1 MPERNP
7 SDLPPG
13 GPVPGPVR
21 VRFAPSPTGTLHIGS
36 ARTALYNYLFARHM
50 GGSYILRI
58 EDTDVARSSR
68 AHEQSILADL
78 AWLGLE
84 WDEGPDI
91 GGDYGPYRQSERSD
105 AGIYRRAAERL
116 LKENKAYYC
125 FCSQERLEEL
135 KKEAQV
141 HGDAPGYDRSCDA
154 IDRAEAAA
162 RVADGEPAT
171 IRFRVPRTDIVVTDI
186 IHGPTEF
193 NSAVIGDFIIL
204 RSEGGVSYNF
214 AVVVDDIAMEIT
226 HVIRG
231 EDHLT
236 NAARQ
241 VLVFQ
246 ALGHEPP
253 AWAHHS
259 LVMGPDGGKLSKRH
273 GATSVGDFRGMG
285 YLSSAIINYLALL
298 SWSPS
303 GDQEKLAKGE
313 MVEDFELQRV
323 AKSPAIFDIAKLN
336 WLNGLHIRD
345 LEPAV
350 LREALR
356 PFLKTG
362 AEGLADAAASGAV
375 DVSDELGNITEG
387 QLAVAEAAVQT
398 SLVTLADAGAQ
409 IREFF
414 TLSPLAESECLPE
427 LKEEGSAAVL
437 EMVLAGVDRLPDAG
451 SIAADGV
458 AEQLESA
465 RALLKE
471 WKKVCKKADIP
482 PKRLFRTLRIA
493 LTGRTS
499 GPELPFLLV
508 GLGSATVR
516 ERLEAARPFSG

>member
-1 MPERNP
+1 MSDQNP
-7 SDLPPG
+7 SVLPAG

-21 VRFAPSPTGTLHIGS
+21 VRFAPSPTGTLHVGS
-36 ARTALYNYLFARHM
+36 ARTALYNYLFARHL

-68 AHEQSILADL
+68 EHEQSILTDL
-78 AWLGLE
+78 AWLGLG

-105 AGIYRRAAERL
+105 AGIYRQAAERL

-125 FCSQERLEEL
+125 FCSQERLEQL
-135 KKEAQV
+135 KKDTLA
-141 HGDAPGYDRSCDA
+141 HGDAPGYDRRCDA
-154 IDRAEAAA
+154 IDRVEAAD
-162 RVADGEPAT
+162 RVAAGEPAT
-171 IRFRVPRTDIVVTDI
+171 IRFRVPRTDITVTDI

-193 NSAVIGDFIIL
+193 SSAVIGDFIIL
-204 RSEGGVSYNF
+204 RSDGGVSYNF

-246 ALGHEPP
+246 AMGHEPP

-259 LVMGPDGGKLSKRH
+259 LIMGPDGGKLSKRH

-303 GDQEKLAKGE
+303 GEQEKLSRDE
-313 MVEDFELQRV
+313 MVEEFELRRV
-323 AKSPAIFDIAKLN
+323 AKSPAIFDIQKLN

-345 LEPAV
+345 LDHVA
-350 LREALR
+350 LNQALR
-356 PFLKTG
+356 PFLVATS
-362 AEGLADAAASGAV
+362 ADSSTEPPERQEGFPGVTD
-375 DVSDELGNITEG
+375 G

-398 SLVTLADAGAQ
+398 SLVTLADAGSQ
-409 IREFF
+409 ISEFF
-414 TLSPLAESECLPE
+414 TLSPLADSECLPE
-427 LKEEGSAAVL
+427 LREEGSAAVL
-437 EMVLAGVDRLPDAG
+437 EMALAGVDGLPKADG
-451 SIAADGV
+451 IDIAAV
-458 AEQLESA
+458 PELLESA

-471 WKKVCKKADIP
+471 WKKACKKADIP
-482 PKRLFRTLRIA
+482 PKRLYRTLRIA

-499 GPELPFLLV
+499 GPELPFLV
-508 GLGSATVR
+508 AGLGPATVR
-516 ERLEAARPFSG
+516 ERLEAARLFTDQIH